1 MAELGRSSKEIK
13 AQEVN
18 AKEVKDKEY
27 TSAPGYLIATDEVLV
42 ETVVNRSRFLCYL
55 FPCTSYHVMKARLT
69 ELQQAHPNANHHCYA
84 FVSGAPQD
92 SQTYGFSDDGEP
104 SGTAGRPMLAML
116 QGSGVGEV
124 AAIVVRYFGGVKL
137 GTGGLQRAYGGAVKE
152 ALPVLPTHHK
162 VLTETRVLSVSYQQV
177 SDIQHLIKSTNTQ
190 VLEEQYLENIKF
202 VLAIPIDQLKLF
214 EQQLL
219 TLSSGT
225 LHLEKHLEKP
235 SGS

>member
-1 MAELGRSSKEIK
+1 MAEPSRSPKETK
-13 AQEVN
+13 

-42 ETVVNRSRFLCYL
+42 ESQVNRSRFLCYL
-55 FPCTSYHVMKARLT
+55 FPCTSYAAMKARLT
-69 ELQQAHPNANHHCYA
+69 ELQQEHPNANHHCYA

-92 SQTYGFSDDGEP
+92 SQAYGFSDDGEP

-137 GTGGLQRAYGGAVKE
+137 GTGGLQRAYGGAVKA
-152 ALPVLPTHHK
+152 ALPELPTTHK
-162 VLTETRVLSVSYQQV
+162 VLTTTRLLNVSYQQV
-177 SDIQHLIKSTNTQ
+177 SDIQHLIKLTRTH
-190 VLEEQYLENIKF
+190 VLDEQYQENIKF

-219 TLSSGT
+219 TLSSG
-225 LHLEKHLEKP
+225 LLSLVKPNHL
-235 SGS
+235 

>member
-1 MAELGRSSKEIK
+1 MAEPAHLHKEK
-13 AQEVN
+13 A
-18 AKEVKDKEY
+18 AKERRFDEQAGLAAN
-27 TSAPGYLIATDEVLV
+27 SAAGYSIATDEVLV
-42 ETVVNRSRFLCYL
+42 ETIVNRSRFLCYL
-55 FPCTSYHVMKARLT
+55 FPCTSYEVMKARLT

-92 SQTYGFSDDGEP
+92 SQRYGFSDDGEP

-152 ALPVLPTHHK
+152 ALPVLPTQHK
-162 VLTETRVLSVSYQQV
+162 VLTQTRYLSVNYQQV
-177 SDIQHLIKSTNTQ
+177 SDIQHLIKLTETQ
-190 VLEEQYLENIKF
+190 IVTQEYLENIKF

-219 TLSSGT
+219 TLSSGA
-225 LHLEKHLEKP
+225 LRLEKP
-235 SGS
+235 SDS